1 MVASSWLH
9 WVKFGLLWLL
19 VVGCWSVVCFCWLV
33 VFFSLVGWVGG
44 RAWRAGGRVV
54 RLIVRSLSG
63 WLVGM
68 FVCVFWLV
76 IFSSVM
82 AFHVMSCDAVTFVNI
97 CLGFC
102 QVYVS
107 QQSMQNVIYI
117 HTCTYDVCIDTEAFV
132 SHACVV

>member
-1 MVASSWLH
+1 MA
-9 WVKFGLLWLL
+9 FGGWLL
-19 VVGCWSVVCFCWLV
+19 VGCVFLLAGCFL
-33 VFFSLVGWVGG
+33 FSGWVGG
-44 RAWRAGGRVV
+44 WASVAGGWAGCSFDC
-54 RLIVRSLSG
+54 SLSG

-117 HTCTYDVCIDTEAFV
+117 YT
-132 SHACVV
+132 HAHMMYV